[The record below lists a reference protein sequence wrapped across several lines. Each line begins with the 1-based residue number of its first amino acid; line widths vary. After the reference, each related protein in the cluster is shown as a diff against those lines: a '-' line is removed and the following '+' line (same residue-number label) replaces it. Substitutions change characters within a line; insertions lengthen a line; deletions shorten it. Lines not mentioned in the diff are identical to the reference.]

1 MFRDEYL
8 EADKAG
14 KARLKGYLRNAFMV
28 SGLSQKEAENKIKK
42 WEEAQK

>member
-8 EADKAG
+8 AADTAG
-14 KARLKGYLRNAFMV
+14 KARLKGYLRNAFMA
-28 SGLSQKEAENKIKK
+28 SGLSKKEAENKIKK